1 MIRIELETF
10 ISAPRER
17 CFDLARSIDLHLVS
31 TDGTNE
37 RAVAGVRSGL
47 IGPGQEVTWIG
58 RHFGARVSHTSR
70 ITQYERPRHFQDVMI
85 KGKFRTF
92 SHDHYFDDLP
102 SDSTRMRDVMEFAA
116 PLGHIGLVVEK
127 FVLKRHMLQ
136 LLLRRN
142 ECIRRTAESTE
153 WQGFLS

>member
-37 RAVAGVRSGL
+37 RAVAGVTSGL
-47 IGPGQEVTWIG
+47 ISLGQEVTWTG
-58 RHFGARVSHTSR
+58 RHLGMRVSHASR
-70 ITQYERPRHFQDVMI
+70 ITEYERPLHFQDAMVR
-85 KGKFRTF
+85 GKFRTF
-92 SHDHYFDDLP
+92 RHDHFFDDLQP
-102 SDSTRMRDVMEFAA
+102 GRTRMRDVMEFAA
-116 PLGHIGLVVEK
+116 PFGPIGRVVEILL
-127 FVLKRHMLQ
+127 LKRHMLH

-142 ECIRRTAESTE
+142 ECIRRTAEGTE
-153 WQGFLS
+153 WPRFVS